1 MKRHVLVGALA
12 LGVATLAIGCGDDDP
27 IGPATETFGAIL
39 NGPNERPTPRTT
51 PAVGTASFTLRS
63 DTLRW
68 TVAMTNITNVTAAHI
83 HFGDANTAA
92 EIILFLTGAAG
103 SFTNSLITGLTTRST
118 FPAPN
123 ARPDRSAHHLIGAGA
138 RRPGPRRRHP
148 GGGRCRARRRLR
160 GAARRGVPDDPCSAP
175 LDDHHGRPR
184 RAGNLETARAH
195 RRSAR
200 GARRGMMCR
209 CLSCDSRAPSPTIA
223 GGSWASSASSTPWP
237 GRDA

>member
-123 ARPDRSAHHLIGAGA
+123 APHNNMSFDSLLVLMRTAKSYVNVHTNNGVAPTNEGPGDFPAGEI
-138 RRPGPRRRHP
+138 
-148 GGGRCRARRRLR
+148 R
-160 GAARRGVPDDPCSAP
+160 GQI
-175 LDDHHGRPR
+175 
-184 RAGNLETARAH
+184 
-195 RRSAR
+195 
-200 GARRGMMCR
+200 
-209 CLSCDSRAPSPTIA
+209 SRIP
-223 GGSWASSASSTPWP
+223 
-237 GRDA
+237 